1 MFPTLS
7 KFFDLKRPDVFIPS
21 GSRDHFVFR
30 LADTYLLL
38 AEAQFLQN
46 KKTEATAAINK
57 VRQRAAWPGKEAAM
71 LITDAQMTMDL
82 LMEERGRE
90 LVGEQGRW
98 MDLKRWGKLV
108 ERVKLYN
115 PQAAANV
122 KEIHNYRPIPQKQ
135 IDLSDGG
142 NSGFPQ
148 NPGY

>member
-1 MFPTLS
+1 
-7 KFFDLKRPDVFIPS
+7 
-21 GSRDHFVFR
+21 
-30 LADTYLLL
+30 LLL
-38 AEAQFLQN
+38 AEAQLLQG
-46 KKTEATAAINK
+46 KIPEATAAINK

-71 LITDAQMTMDL
+71 TITEAQCTMDL

-98 MDLKRWGKLV
+98 QDLKRWGKLV

-135 IDLSDGG
+135 IDLSEGG
-142 NSGFPQ
+142 NVSFPQ